1 MSKSEIVTISERIS
15 DGGGRLEGLSP
26 LAGRLD
32 LSTLLVREAVQNSW
46 DARDDRRGEDPVHFA
61 IDGWDLDGDRLEALR
76 EFLPV
81 KKLYH
86 AAFGRNSDRD
96 EGHGVLHPSKALERK
111 NLRVL
116 IISDRNTV
124 GLCGPIRSGTAWNP
138 VRHGEPLKRGQQRFA
153 NFVRNMGRAASNT
166 GAGDGGAY
174 GVGKSSLW
182 MASECG
188 TILIH
193 SRTTNEKGKPVE
205 RFIGSIHGEYFVN
218 KGLEYSGRHF
228 IGRDGGDG
236 VVDPLEGSEAQ
247 RAARMLHLPK
257 YVNDRGDQVDGTSI
271 VIIAPRFF
279 HPWDVEMARLRDAVR
294 WHVWPKRVGQV
305 RGVDHGPD
313 MKIRL
318 SWNNNAVDIPNPME
332 DVEIKPYAAA
342 LLDCA
347 RSRKSSDAVRDV
359 TVRCGR
365 PVKVLGEIKFRSGGV
380 PDSNVFHLTGNGQ
393 QEVDEEPVVDFETPW
408 GMIAMIRREPLLLV
422 RYEPIGGPE
431 EARTEVGVFLSADDP
446 EVESAL
452 TKAEP
457 PAHDDWSYSQVPKD
471 FSGDHRR
478 TFVKMTLDGIKR
490 GKQEFVSSLRSA
502 NVGDRGG
509 GEHNVSQRLSSGLF
523 GGFGG
528 KRRPDPDGTG
538 GGGTG
543 SKPKVRMTQGA
554 TRQNPDGSTA
564 HEVNVEVLGVGE
576 GVKHL
581 SLTAGGAALD
591 NTGTIDV
598 GSLVSYKW
606 ETSTGELVEGESFS
620 MNTEDGTH
628 ASLVITIM
636 GSLRFRPKIDVEV
649 L

>member
-1 MSKSEIVTISERIS
+1 MSKSELVAVSERIR

-46 DARDDRRGEDPVHFA
+46 DARDDRRGEEPVHFA
-61 IDGWDLDGDRLEALR
+61 IDGWDLDGDRLEQLR
-76 EFLPV
+76 ELVPV
-81 KKLYH
+81 EDLYRN
-86 AAFGRNSDRD
+86 AFGRNSDKD
-96 EGHGVLHPSKALERK
+96 EGHGVLHPRIALARPT
-111 NLRVL
+111 LRILV
-116 IISDRNTV
+116 ISDRNTV
-124 GLCGPIRSGTAWNP
+124 GLCGPNRSGTAWNP
-138 VRHGEPLKRGQQRFA
+138 VRHGEPLERGQQRFA

-205 RFIGSIHGEYFVN
+205 RFIGSIHGEYYVH

-228 IGRDGGDG
+228 IGLDGGDG
-236 VVDPLEGSEAQ
+236 VVDPLEGAAAQ
-247 RAARMLHLPK
+247 RAARLLQLPK
-257 YVNDRGDQVDGTSI
+257 YTNERGDQVDGTSI
-271 VIIAPRFF
+271 VIIAPRLF
-279 HPWDVEMARLRDAVR
+279 HPWPVEMARLRDAVR

-305 RGVDHGPD
+305 RGVDRGPD
-313 MKIRL
+313 MEVIL
-318 SWNNNAVDIPNPME
+318 SWNNNPVEIPNPLD

-347 RSRKSSDAVRDV
+347 RSRRSSDAVRDV
-359 TVRCGR
+359 TARCLR
-365 PVKVLGEIKFRSGGV
+365 PVKELGEIKFRSGGSS
-380 PDSNVFHLTGNGQ
+380 DSNVFHLTGSGLA
-393 QEVDEEPVVDFETPW
+393 EVDEELAVDFETPW

-431 EARTEVGVFLSADDP
+431 EARTEVGVFLSSDDP
-446 EVESAL
+446 DVESAL

-457 PAHDDWSYSQVPKD
+457 PAHDDWNPSQVPKD

-478 TFVKMTLDGIKR
+478 TFVKKTLEEIKR
-490 GKQEFVSSLRSA
+490 AKQELVASLRPV

-509 GEHNVSQRLSSGLF
+509 GEQNVSQRLSSGLF

-528 KRRPDPDGTG
+528 KSRPVGGGTG
-538 GGGTG
+538 GGLPS
-543 SKPKVRMTQGA
+543 SKPKAHLTLGA
-554 TRQNPDGSTA
+554 TRQNSDGSTA
-564 HEVNVEVLGVGE
+564 HEVKVEVRGVGE
-576 GVKHL
+576 GMKQL

-598 GSLVSYKW
+598 ANLVSYKW
-606 ETSTGELVEGESFS
+606 ETSRGDLVEGENFF
-620 MNTEDGTH
+620 MNTEEGTQ
-628 ASLVITIM
+628 ATLVITIS

-649 L
+649 A